1 MGMTVAE
8 KILARA
14 SGLKEVYPGDYVTAK
29 IDIAMAHEGAG
40 WALPHFREA
49 GVKKVWDA
57 KRIVI
62 LLDHFTPPPT
72 VAGAELH
79 KTVRKFVEEQGIK
92 HFYDVREGICHQVL
106 TEKGHVRPG
115 ELIVGTDSHTTTYGA
130 FGAAGTGIG
139 FTEMAVVWATGE
151 LWFRVP
157 ETIKFVILGK
167 IPRRVMSKDMILHI
181 AGKYGT
187 DVAQYKSIEFAG
199 AVRNEMSIASRMT
212 LCNMG
217 VEIGAKFALI
227 APDGKTIDYVKAR
240 TEKTF
245 TPVKSDLEA
254 TYEKTY
260 DLDVSALEPQVAC
273 PHSVGNVK
281 PVTKVEGI
289 KIDQAFLGS
298 CTNGRFED
306 LSIAAEIM
314 KGEKVHSKV
323 RMIVIP
329 ASKEVYRKALRA
341 GLIDIFLDAGALVCY
356 PSCGPCFGNHLGLLA
371 AGEKCISSANRNF
384 KGRMGSAD
392 AEIYLASPATVAA
405 TAVKGEITD
414 PRKI

>member
-1 MGMTVAE
+1 MGMTMAE

-14 SGLKEVYPGDYVTAK
+14 SGLKEVHAGDYVTAK
-29 IDIAMAHEGAG
+29 IDVAMAHEGAG
-40 WALPHFREA
+40 WTLPHFRETGA
-49 GVKKVWDA
+49 KKVWDPE
-57 KRIVI
+57 RIVI
-62 LLDHFTPPPT
+62 LLDHYTPPPT

-79 KTVRKFVEEQGIK
+79 KTIREFVEEQGIK

-106 TEKGHVRPG
+106 PEKGHVRPG

-151 LWFRVP
+151 LWFMVP
-157 ETIKFVILGK
+157 ETIKFIISGK
-167 IPRRVMSKDMILHI
+167 MPRRVMSKDVILYI

-187 DVAQYKSIEFAG
+187 EVAQYKSIEFTG
-199 AVRNEMSIASRMT
+199 PAVDEMSIASRMT
-212 LCNMG
+212 LSNMSL
-217 VEIGAKFALI
+217 EIGAKFAFVP
-227 APDGKTIDYVKAR
+227 PDEKTIDYVKAR
-240 TEKTF
+240 TEKSF
-245 TPVKSDLEA
+245 TPIRSDPEA

-260 DLDVSALEPQVAC
+260 DVEVSALEPQVAC
-273 PHSVGNVK
+273 PHSVDNVK
-281 PVTKVEGI
+281 PVTQVEGI
-289 KIDQAFLGS
+289 KINQAFLGS

-314 KGEKVHSKV
+314 KGEKVHSNV

-329 ASKEVYRKALRA
+329 ASKEVYKKALRA
-341 GLIDIFLDAGALVCY
+341 GLIDIFLDAGALVSF
-356 PSCGPCFGNHLGLLA
+356 PACGPCFGNHLGLLA

-405 TAVKGEITD
+405 SAVKGEITD